1 MPARALCALA
11 LVLGALL
18 LPSATASAATCPN
31 SNFIVQENNCAGTGT
46 SDYQLGNDSTDV
58 AGFATKTSFA
68 KGENVP
74 LKIARNLAT
83 FGSRVDITVYRTGYY
98 GGEGARL
105 IPAAG
110 ATNVAVNNN
119 FTCNSMNMTTG
130 EYSCANWGVTYTIP
144 GSSLPGTG
152 VYEAKIHTRDT
163 NVENRI
169 VFIVRDDN
177 RTTDSKVLVV
187 LPTATW
193 QAYNTFGGK
202 SLYFDKFGLGN
213 TISGTQRAVEVSF
226 DRPLDNDRDRDGY
239 FGPDYD
245 AVQWLEREGYD
256 VSYTDDV
263 AVHENPAELKQHK
276 IVLITGHSEYWS
288 LEQFNGFKAAIAS
301 GTNITSL
308 SANTAY
314 WKIRYENGDRS
325 MVCFKTVQG
334 DGSGGSGRVT
344 PNDFGPDHIVGT
356 ADDALGL
363 DQKAGTADDHPENAT
378 TTFRD
383 DGAPDGD
390 LNAPVGGRVGPNMPE
405 NQLFGVMYVGDNDDL
420 NYDLTVPGSM
430 AGDRTWRNAGL
441 PTNTAT
447 KLGDGTVGWEW
458 DAVPTQAQYLAK
470 QPAGVVKLSATDTT
484 AGTPSWLLDEG
495 RQRALIPPSPQPG
508 TVNAVRYTAPSGAKV
523 FASGTMQWSW
533 GLSEQDVPAI
543 QQATYNILSDMGV
556 KPDTPDG
563 ITQDPAGSNTPP
575 TASFTWTPT
584 TVKPNQAASFN
595 ASSSSDPGGSIV
607 RYEWDWDGDGT
618 FDQTTTS
625 SSVTHTYTVEGNYDV
640 RLRVTDNGG
649 ATDLTVRTVTVLGNI
664 APTASF
670 TVSPTPAVVSQTVT
684 FNASA
689 SSDSDG
695 TITKYEWDLDGNG
708 TYETNTGT
716 TKTTTK
722 AYTAT
727 GTFTIGLRV
736 TDNGGKTATATMPL
750 TINSGG
756 VSRYSDNILDTAGLV
771 DYWRLGETAGP
782 TAADSKGASPATI
795 TGGTFGVPGGVAF
808 DPNTAVRFNGGTD
821 WGRAAVNLSSTSKV
835 TVEFWLN
842 VARYTDTDGL
852 AFELTDNFNANSGGF
867 LIDPDAPQGGG
878 KFGIGIG
885 SGSSRNNV
893 FFDRKPAGE
902 WHHYAIVMDSTAP
915 AATQIVPYVDGVAVP
930 YTKQDSGTGAGNFAQ
945 ANLYFMSRAGSGLF
959 GAGDLDEVSLYNQAL
974 SQATIQRHFGSYG
987 TNAKPNARFTTTP
1000 NPAATGQTVTFNG
1013 STSSDP
1019 DGSITKYEW
1028 DLDGNGTYETS
1039 TGSTPTVT
1047 KSYATEQTVSVGLRV
1062 TDNLFGTA
1070 TTTND
1075 LFVGNK
1081 PPTASFTATPNPAI
1095 KDQVVTYNAA
1105 GSSDVDG
1112 TITKYEWDLDGNGSY
1127 ETDTGTTKTATKS
1140 YSTTGTRTIGL
1151 RVTDNGGKT
1160 ATTTVP
1166 VTVNSGGVS
1175 SYGDAVL
1182 GTAGLRDYYRLG
1194 EASGTTLADSKG
1206 TSPGTLASGT
1216 LGVAGAVANDPNTA
1230 VSFNGTTNS
1239 ASVPLNLSG
1248 TNKLTVEFW
1257 LKVNSYNNSD
1267 QLAMEFT
1274 PNFNAGPGGFIVDP
1288 DAPQYGGTFG
1298 VGLGQG
1304 GSRNNVF
1311 FARPSAGAWHH
1322 YALVMD
1328 TSQPAATQITPYVDG
1343 QAVSYQKLDT
1353 GTGAGNFSN
1362 STLYLA
1368 SRAGSSL
1375 FLGGSLDEL
1384 AIYNTTLDADTINT
1398 HFGSSGTNRKPT
1410 AALSVSPTALRPGS
1424 PVTFSAAGSSD
1435 PDGSITRYEWDLDG
1449 DGAYETDT
1457 GSSATTTKT
1466 YTAEQSLTVKVRVTD
1481 NAFGTDVASK
1491 AIVIGN
1497 QPPTAAFS
1505 YSPST
1510 VNVNQ
1515 ATSFDASA
1523 SADADGSI
1531 AKYEWD
1537 FDGDGTYDVT
1547 TTSATTSRTFTSAGS
1562 RTVTLR
1568 VTDNE
1573 GKTATVGKTVNV
1585 RAQSYPAT
1593 IAATAGLVSYWRM
1606 DSAAGG
1612 TIPDSAG
1619 SSPATLFGGTTG
1631 VSGGLGSE
1639 TSPAIRFNGT
1649 SDYARAALNLSG
1661 TSKVTL
1667 EFWLKWNAFADDDD
1681 LAMEFTDNFNGNS
1694 GGILVDPNGGNGDFG
1709 VGIGSGDSRNNVYFT
1724 RPSAGAWHHYVIVM
1738 DSTAPA
1744 ASQITPYVDGQPVTY
1759 YKTASGTGAGN
1770 FANANLYL
1778 MSRAGSLLFGA
1789 GDLDEVSVYNTALSA
1804 ATVSAH
1810 YAAGQP

>member
-1 MPARALCALA
+1 MPARVLCAFA

-31 SNFIVQENNCAGTGT
+31 SNFIVQENNCAGAGT
-46 SDYQLGNDSTDV
+46 TDYQLGNDSPDV

-98 GGEGARL
+98 GDEGGRL

-110 ATNVAVNNN
+110 ATNIAVNNN
-119 FTCNSMNMTTG
+119 FTCNGLNMTTG

-144 GSSLPGTG
+144 GASLPGTG
-152 VYEAKIHTRDT
+152 VYVAKIHTRDT

-169 VFIVRDDN
+169 IFIVRDDN
-177 RTTDSKVLVV
+177 RTVESKILVV

-202 SLYFDKFGLGN
+202 SLYYDKLGQGT
-213 TISGTQRAVEVSF
+213 TISGTQRAVKVSF
-226 DRPLDNDRDRDGY
+226 DRPLDNDQDRDGY
-239 FGPDYD
+239 FGPDFYM
-245 AVQWLEREGYD
+245 VSWLERQGYD

-263 AVHENPAELKQHK
+263 AIHENPAELKQHK

-288 LEQFNGFKAAIAS
+288 LEQFNGFKAAITS
-301 GTNITSL
+301 GTNIASF

-314 WKIRYENGDRS
+314 WKVRYENGDRS
-325 MVCFKTVQG
+325 LVCFKTVQG
-334 DGSGGSGRVT
+334 DGSNGSGRVT
-344 PNDFGPDHIVGT
+344 PNDWGPDGVAGT
-356 ADDALGL
+356 ADDALGA
-363 DQKAGTADDHPENAT
+363 DGKAGTPDDHPENAT

-390 LNAPVGGRVGPNMPE
+390 VNAPIGGRVGPNMPE
-405 NQLFGVMYVGDNDDL
+405 NQLFGVMYVGDNDDQ
-420 NYDLTVPGSM
+420 NYDLTIPGAS

-441 PTNTAT
+441 PTNTST
-447 KLGDGTVGWEW
+447 KLGSGTVGWEW
-458 DAVPTQAQYLAK
+458 DAIPTQSQYLSK

-495 RQRALIPPSPQPG
+495 RQRALVPPSGQPG

-533 GLSEQDVPAI
+533 GLGYEDVPQI

-563 ITQDPAGSNTPP
+563 ITQDPAGTNTPP
-575 TASFTWTPT
+575 TAAFTWSPT
-584 TVKPNQAASFN
+584 TVKPNQAATFN
-595 ASSSSDPGGSIV
+595 ASSSTDPGGSV
-607 RYEWDWDGDGT
+607 VKYEWDWDGDGT

-625 SSVTHTYTVEGNYDV
+625 SSVTHTYTTEKDYDV

-649 ATDLTVRTVTVLGNI
+649 ATDLTVRTVTVLGNAPPI
-664 APTASF
+664 ASLAI
-670 TVSPTPAVVSQTVT
+670 SPTPAVVGQTVT
-684 FNASA
+684 FNGSG
-689 SSDSDG
+689 SQDSDG

-708 TYETNTGT
+708 TFEVNSGT

-727 GTFTIGLRV
+727 GTYNVTLRV
-736 TDNGGKTATATMPL
+736 TDNGGKTATATAPI
-750 TINSGG
+750 TVNSGG
-756 VSRYSDNILDTAGLV
+756 VSRYSDNILDTAGLI

-782 TAADSKGASPATI
+782 TAADSKGTSPATI
-795 TGGTFGVPGGVAF
+795 TGGTFGVPGAVAF
-808 DPNTAVRFNGGTD
+808 DPNTATRFNGGTD
-821 WGRAAVNLSSTSKV
+821 WGRAAVNLSATRQA
-835 TVEFWLN
+835 TIEFWLKVTQYGDN
-842 VARYTDTDGL
+842 DGL
-852 AFELTDNFNANSGGF
+852 AFELTNDFNANAGGF
-867 LIDPDAPQGGG
+867 LIDPDAPQSGG
-878 KFGIGIG
+878 KFGVGIG
-885 SGSSRNNV
+885 SGTSRNNV
-893 FFDRKPAGE
+893 YFDRKPAGE
-902 WHHYAIVMDSTAP
+902 WHHYAIVMDSDAP
-915 AATQIVPYVDGVAVP
+915 AATQITPYVDGQAVT
-930 YTKQDSGTGAGNFAQ
+930 YTKSESGTGAGNFA
-945 ANLYFMSRAGSGLF
+945 NSVLYFMSRAGQQNF
-959 GAGDLDEVSLYNQAL
+959 GAGDLDEVAVYNRAL
-974 SQATIQRHFGSYG
+974 PAATIQSHFGSYG
-987 TNAKPNARFTTTP
+987 TNAKPIAKINATP
-1000 NPAATGQTVTFNG
+1000 NPAAIGSTVTFSAAG
-1013 STSSDP
+1013 SNDP

-1039 TGSTPTVT
+1039 TGTTPTAT
-1047 KSYATEQTVSVGLRV
+1047 KSYATEQSVTATVRV
-1062 TDNLFGTA
+1062 TDNLFGTDTES
-1070 TTTND
+1070 TT

-1095 KDQVVTYNAA
+1095 KDQVVTFNAA

-1112 TITKYEWDLDGNGSY
+1112 TITKYEWDLDGDGTY

-1166 VTVNSGGVS
+1166 VTVNSGGIS

-1182 GTAGLRDYYRLG
+1182 RTAGLRSYWRLG
-1194 EASGTTLADSKG
+1194 EASGSTLADSKG
-1206 TSPGTLASGT
+1206 TNTGTLASGT
-1216 LGVAGAVANDPNTA
+1216 LGVPGAIAGDPNTA
-1230 VSFNGTTNS
+1230 ASFNGTTNS
-1239 ASVPLNLSG
+1239 ASAPVNLSD
-1248 TNKLTVEFW
+1248 TSKVTVEFW
-1257 LKVNSYNNSD
+1257 LKVNQYNGDDN
-1267 QLAMEFT
+1267 LAMEFT
-1274 PNFNAGPGGFIVDP
+1274 PNFNAASGGFIVDP
-1288 DAPQYGGTFG
+1288 NAPQFGGTFG

-1304 GSRNNVF
+1304 ASRNNIF

-1328 TSQPAATQITPYVDG
+1328 TTQPAATQITPYVDG
-1343 QAVSYQKLDT
+1343 SPVTYQKMDT
-1353 GTGAGNFSN
+1353 GTGAGTFQN
-1362 STLYLA
+1362 STLYMM
-1368 SRAGSSL
+1368 SRGGSSL
-1375 FLGGSLDEL
+1375 FMAGSLDEVAL
-1384 AIYNTTLDADTINT
+1384 YGTALDADTIND
-1398 HFGSSGTNRKPT
+1398 HYSSSGTNRKPT
-1410 AALSVSPTALRPGS
+1410 AALSVSPAGLRPNQ

-1435 PDGSITRYEWDLDG
+1435 PDGSITKYEWDLDG
-1449 DGAYETDT
+1449 NGTFETDT

-1466 YTAEQSLTVKVRVTD
+1466 YTSEQSLTVKVRVTD

-1505 YSPST
+1505 YTPSS

-1515 ATSFDASA
+1515 ATTFDASA
-1523 SADADGSI
+1523 SADTDGSI
-1531 AKYEWD
+1531 ASYAWD

-1547 TTSATTSRTFTSAGS
+1547 TASPTTSRTFTTAGS
-1562 RTVTLR
+1562 RTVTLK

-1573 GKTATVGKTVNV
+1573 GKSTTLGKTVNV

-1606 DSAAGG
+1606 DTAPGG
-1612 TIPDSAG
+1612 VIPDSAG
-1619 SSPATLFGGTTG
+1619 SSPATLVGGTTG
-1631 VSGGLGSE
+1631 VAGGLGSE

-1649 SDYARAALNLSG
+1649 SDYARANLNLSG

-1667 EFWLKWNAFADDDD
+1667 EFWLKWNAFTDDDD
-1681 LAMEFTDNFNGNS
+1681 LAMEFTDNFNANM
-1694 GGILVDPNGGNGDFG
+1694 GGILVDPNAGNGDFG

-1724 RPSAGAWHHYVIVM
+1724 HPSAGVWHHYVFVL

-1744 ASQITPYVDGQPVTY
+1744 ASQITPYVDGNPVTY
-1759 YKTASGTGAGN
+1759 YKTASGTGAGT
-1770 FANANLYL
+1770 FANASLYM
-1778 MSRAGSLLFGA
+1778 MSRAGSFLFGA
-1789 GDLDEVSVYNTALSA
+1789 GDLDEVSVYNQALNA